1 MSKDTDIADS
11 ILKKDTNSLGT
22 LFEKL
27 RILKN
32 NLELVVDQKHYSE
45 AQERKLV
52 GHKPVFR
59 SKSFY

>member
-11 ILKKDTNSLGT
+11 ILKKDTNSLGK

-45 AQERKLV
+45 AQERKLA
-52 GHKPVFR
+52 GHKLVFR